1 MNINK
6 VEIKELEEKG
16 LIKIPLIV
24 AILTEAKEQG
34 LKWIFQCEGE
44 NFFPEEDANLNRGD
58 YDNWIYTNDIEKSLK
73 HKNDTDEVFIVFDKG
88 GWIRWTN
95 YEGDGVDA
103 LCDWLTVNHIDRWL
117 SPLAEKYYND

>member
-16 LIKIPLIV
+16 FIKIPLIV

-88 GWIRWTN
+88 GWIRWIN

-103 LCDWLTVNHIDRWL
+103 LCDWLTANHIDRWL
-117 SPLAEKYYND
+117 SP